1 MHIAIFQFDV
11 SFFTLSLWSWVL
23 INYLDFIRE
32 IPDFPKQGILFKD
45 ITPLLK
51 DSFAFQSAVGDMSQP
66 FMEKSIDS
74 VVAIEARGYIF
85 GAPIAYQLGCGFIP
99 IRKKGKLPGKTSQI
113 EYSLEY
119 GTEILEIHSDSVDL
133 GRRILIVDDI
143 LATGGTLQA
152 AVELVKESG
161 GEIAGI
167 SVFADL
173 VGLEGAKN
181 FSQYSFAS
189 LLHL

>member
-1 MHIAIFQFDV
+1 M
-11 SFFTLSLWSWVL
+11 

-51 DSFAFQSAVGDMSQP
+51 NNFAFQSAIRDMSEP
-66 FMEKSIDS
+66 FIEKSIDS

-99 IRKKGKLPGKTSQI
+99 IRKQGKLPGETSRI

-119 GTEILEIHSDSVDL
+119 GTETLEIHSDSVDL

-143 LATGGTLQA
+143 LATGGTLHA
-152 AVELVKESG
+152 AIELVKRSG
-161 GEIAGI
+161 GDVAGI

-173 VGLEGAKN
+173 VDLAGAKN
-181 FSQYSFAS
+181 FSHYDFTS

>member
-1 MHIAIFQFDV
+1 MIKYSD
-11 SFFTLSLWSWVL
+11 L
-23 INYLDFIRE
+23 IRD
-32 IPDFPKQGILFKD
+32 IPDFPQEGIIFRD
-45 ITPLLK
+45 ITPLLGNSEGFNGAIK
-51 DSFAFQSAVGDMSQP
+51 DMAYP
-66 FMEKSIDS
+66 FINDS
-74 VVAIEARGYIF
+74 VDLVAAVEARGYIF

>member
-1 MHIAIFQFDV
+1 M
-11 SFFTLSLWSWVL
+11 

-51 DSFAFQSAVGDMSQP
+51 NDFAFQSAVRDMSEP
-66 FMEKSIDS
+66 FIEQSIDS

-99 IRKKGKLPGKTSQI
+99 IRKKGKLPGETSQI

-119 GTEILEIHSDSVDL
+119 GVETLEIHSDSVDL

-152 AVELVKESG
+152 AITLVKSLG

-173 VGLEGAKN
+173 VGLAGAEN
-181 FSQYSFAS
+181 FSQYDLRA